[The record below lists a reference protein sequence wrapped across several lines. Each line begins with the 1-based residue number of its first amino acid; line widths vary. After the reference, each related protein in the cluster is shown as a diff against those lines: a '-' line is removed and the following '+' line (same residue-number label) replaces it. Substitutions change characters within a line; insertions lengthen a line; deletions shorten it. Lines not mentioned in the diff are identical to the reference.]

1 MANPEAPSA
10 PAGPKLATFK
20 PGETIFSE
28 GDKGDKT
35 YIIKQG
41 SVKIITNYDDKA
53 VTLGVLKNGA
63 CFGEMAVITD
73 APRVASA
80 VCETKCHIYV
90 IDKQHIDKMMEDMS
104 PLFRAIINSLIKR
117 VKGLNAFAAE
127 KASFTHPMMAIANL
141 LMLIDKS
148 MPVEPKAAESNAMG
162 LPMGEIVSDNDSPK
176 EDREVQIIVVD
187 LIGYIKNILGYT
199 DHGANKIL
207 QKFVKLRLA
216 SFDVARRKRVFSF
229 KPHEFVENTNE
240 MVKFL
245 GDQGKEGPT
254 AELEYVDL
262 NELAEQLDL
271 RPQRLLDA
279 IYNGRISQE
288 AILMRRH
295 MVIQSIEDQ
304 GRQLF

>member
-1 MANPEAPSA
+1 MSEKAN
-10 PAGPKLATFK
+10 GPKLKTFK
-20 PGETIFSE
+20 PGEVIFNE
-28 GDKGDKT
+28 GEVGDKT

-41 SVKIITNYDDKA
+41 SVKIITHYDDKA

-63 CFGEMAVITD
+63 CFGEMAVISD

-80 VCETKCHIYV
+80 ICETQSHIYV
-90 IDKQHIDKMMEDMS
+90 IDKSHIDKMMSEMS

-117 VKGLNAFAAE
+117 VRSLNAFAAE
-127 KASFTHPMMAIANL
+127 KASFTHPMIAVAHL
-141 LMLIDKS
+141 LTMIEKTLPDPTQQANNPLNNGFS
-148 MPVEPKAAESNAMG
+148 MPDAAIE
-162 LPMGEIVSDNDSPK
+162 VSDEEREAQIPMK
-176 EDREVQIIVVD
+176 E
-187 LIGYIKNILGYT
+187 LIQHIKNILGYT
-199 DHGANKIL
+199 DHGAGKIL

-216 SFDVARRKRVFSF
+216 REEVAHRKQVFSF
-229 KPHEFVENTNE
+229 KPHDFVKNTRE
-240 MVKFL
+240 VLHFL
-245 GDQGKEGPT
+245 GDNGHDGPT

-279 IYNGRISQE
+279 IYNGRITQD

-295 MVIQSIEDQ
+295 MVMRSIEEQ